1 MFLASTNIMTWRDL
15 IMKKKIVILFLGII
29 ILITNLS
36 FAEPMLWKNGKK
48 YETHTKQLVR
58 KPKEY
63 YIFDTVS
70 GVNFEKPCVVKLKPG
85 DKVLYLKTVS
95 NGVIVR
101 YKGEELQI
109 DMAEFKN
116 KIELPNIKP
125 YVLQKIN
132 TDLKDDEVE
141 QSLWAYSNGVFYSF
155 LDDDGI
161 QLSRNSRAYKIVESF
176 IPKHVGFEKQ
186 IQNIC
191 KHLEKQKLRY
201 DSDTVYGQINNMKNG
216 YTACLGYNFLT
227 AKMLNKTDVYYKTVT
242 WLEYDKNG
250 EQIKGHIFLIVSPDN
265 KTWYELDTT
274 AVGDVTVKQKLFPM
288 NKVLLYNTDKND
300 ITVSISPSVRH
311 GSIVSDSY
319 YVELRN

>member
-1 MFLASTNIMTWRDL
+1 
-15 IMKKKIVILFLGII
+15 MKKKIAILFLSII
-29 ILITNLS
+29 TLVTNLS
-36 FAEPMLWKNGKK
+36 FAESILWKDGKK

-70 GVNFEKPCVVKLKPG
+70 GIDFEKSCVVKLKQG

-95 NGVIVR
+95 NNVIVL
-101 YKGEELQI
+101 YKGKELQI
-109 DMAEFKN
+109 DMAEFKS

-141 QSLWAYSNGVFYSF
+141 QSLWAYSNGIFYSF

-176 IPKHVGFEKQ
+176 MPEHVNFEKQ

-201 DSDTVYGQINNMKNG
+201 NSDTVYEQISNMEKG
-216 YTACLGYNFLT
+216 YTACLGYNFLM
-227 AKMLNKTDVYYKTVT
+227 AKMLNKTDIYYKTVT

-265 KTWYELDTT
+265 KIWYELDTT
-274 AVGDVTVKQKLFPM
+274 AVGDVTVKQELFPM
-288 NKVLLYNTDKND
+288 KKALLYNTDKND
-300 ITVSISPSVRH
+300 IRVNISPTVRH